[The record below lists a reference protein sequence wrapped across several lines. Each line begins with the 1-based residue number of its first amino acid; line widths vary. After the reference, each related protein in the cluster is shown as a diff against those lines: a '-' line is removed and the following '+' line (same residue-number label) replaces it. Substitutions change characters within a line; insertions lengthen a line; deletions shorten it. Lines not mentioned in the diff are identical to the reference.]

1 MTRQESSQK
10 LAWPQMWEAGFDVSS
25 DTPSKVVLAAVEA
38 LDLQHKKGKRAL
50 DLGCGNLRNARFLAG
65 LGFSVEAVDVAQPK
79 NLAARRRGQEI
90 KFLQRNL
97 ESYKVPANRFA
108 LIACTR
114 VIQYLRPSTLDV
126 LIPRIAKGLE
136 NDGVAALS
144 YTFSGRMIDEP
155 NAPTQTF
162 MHPVRGVLDRF
173 ERQGL
178 EIVSCEV
185 GEVETTATMPG
196 FDLQGVVGACDLVAR
211 K

>member
-1 MTRQESSQK
+1 MTQQEPSQK
-10 LAWPQMWEAGFDVSS
+10 LTWPQMWEAGFYVSS
-25 DTPSKVVLAAVEA
+25 ESTSKVVHTAVGVLEPQ
-38 LDLQHKKGKRAL
+38 QHKGKRAL
-50 DLGCGNLRNARFLAG
+50 DLGCGNLRNSRFLSS

-79 NLAARRRGQEI
+79 DLARRRRGYEI

-97 ESYKVPANRFA
+97 ESYKVPASRFA

-114 VIQYLRPSTLDV
+114 VIQYLKPDTLDV

-136 NDGVAALS
+136 DNGVAALS

-155 NAPTQTF
+155 DAPTQTF
-162 MHPVRGVLDRF
+162 MHPVREVVDRF

-185 GEVETTATMPG
+185 GEVQTTATMPG
-196 FDLQGVVGACDLVAR
+196 FDLQGTVGACDLVA
-211 K
+211 KK